1 MENNINYME
10 ILEKDIINTS
20 KNYANMYDRLHRR
33 NIMTKFLIVYYS
45 VISILYAILPKYF
58 ILEEAIKNTLDFFSV
73 IISIILLV
81 SSLAVSMANYSIR
94 ETKAMKALDTLK
106 RLKKE
111 IQPENCLKKEIQVED
126 CLKKD
131 NYSNYIKKYHKT
143 VDSMELRS
151 NYDYYLTRK
160 NLGKEIL
167 WWENITFPALHLFEL
182 LLYVFLIVFPIII
195 LFIQLF

>member
-1 MENNINYME
+1 MENNINYMK
-10 ILEKDIINTS
+10 ILEKDIIITS

-111 IQPENCLKKEIQVED
+111 IQVEE
-126 CLKKD
+126 KD
-131 NYSNYIKKYHKT
+131 NYSSYIKKYHKT

>member
-1 MENNINYME
+1 MIVMENNINYMK

-33 NIMTKFLIVYYS
+33 NIITKFLIVYYS

-58 ILEEAIKNTLDFFSV
+58 ILEETVKNTLDFFSV
-73 IISIILLV
+73 VISIILLV

-94 ETKAMKALDTLK
+94 ETKVMKALDTLK

-111 IQPENCLKKEIQVED
+111 IQAED
-126 CLKKD
+126 CIKKD

-160 NLGKEIL
+160 NLEKEIL

>member
-1 MENNINYME
+1 MK

-33 NIMTKFLIVYYS
+33 NIITKFLIVYYS

-58 ILEEAIKNTLDFFSV
+58 ILEETVKNTLDFFSV
-73 IISIILLV
+73 VISIILLV

-94 ETKAMKALDTLK
+94 ETKVMKALDTLK

-111 IQPENCLKKEIQVED
+111 IQAED
-126 CLKKD
+126 CIKKD

-160 NLGKEIL
+160 NLEKEIL